1 MKWDFSSEFQI
12 NATLVPN
19 RFIDECMAG
28 ASGEYVKIYLY
39 LLRHREEM
47 PDEAQTAEALHCT
60 EGDVRRAIAYWQ
72 KVGVLSQGQQEAGQ
86 GRQASGQG
94 QYAPDAGQ
102 QPSGLGQSAHGQ
114 AGGEKQPSSPVPH
127 QTTAAPRPAA
137 VSGEAALTNRSA
149 GQAGVPGQIVVSGQ
163 PSVCAQTAGVG
174 QAAAPGQLSAP
185 AQAAGYGQRNTS
197 AQLAGYGQ
205 PNTPAQPTAYA
216 HPNQPIKPNPTAQAR
231 TSQDYSMENISRLT
245 ADEDFSQ
252 LLYIAQ
258 KYMNKVF
265 TQRECQV
272 FGYLYDEL
280 RLPAELLEYLVEYCV
295 QNGHT
300 SIRYMETVALNWH
313 QKGLLTLEAARA
325 YSAGFQKDY
334 FAVMKAFGLTDR
346 RPADTEKRLM
356 ENWFNTW
363 GFSREVVLEACN
375 RTIAATHSPS
385 FQYAD
390 KILSEWKKAGV
401 KKLSDVEELD
411 MIRRSQEKNRNG
423 GRSEGKNGSHGDGR
437 NEGGEGAKSSRTRSS
452 NRFHNFQQS
461 ATDYDS
467 LMMEKVR
474 ARMKE

>member
-1 MKWDFSSEFQI
+1 MEWDFSDDFQI
-12 NATLVPN
+12 NATLVAN
-19 RFIDECMAG
+19 RFIDEYMAG

-39 LLRHREEM
+39 LLRHRDRI
-47 PDEAQTAEALHCT
+47 PDAAQTAEALHCT

-72 KVGVLSQGQQEAGQ
+72 KTGVMTSRAGESQTGETAKALPPESRERIRQPAETGKKDAAGPEA
-86 GRQASGQG
+86 
-94 QYAPDAGQ
+94 
-102 QPSGLGQSAHGQ
+102 
-114 AGGEKQPSSPVPH
+114 K
-127 QTTAAPRPAA
+127 
-137 VSGEAALTNRSA
+137 TNRSDKMPA
-149 GQAGVPGQIVVSGQ
+149 FAEN
-163 PSVCAQTAGVG
+163 T
-174 QAAAPGQLSAP
+174 AP
-185 AQAAGYGQRNTS
+185 AGKRS
-197 AQLAGYGQ
+197 
-205 PNTPAQPTAYA
+205 
-216 HPNQPIKPNPTAQAR
+216 
-231 TSQDYSMENISRLT
+231 SQDYSLDNISRLS

-280 RLPAELLEYLVEYCV
+280 KLSAELLEYLVEYCV

-313 QKGLLTLEAARA
+313 QKGLLTLEAAKD

-346 RPADTEKRLM
+346 RPAEAEKRFM
-356 ENWFNTW
+356 ENWFGAW
-363 GFSREVVLEACN
+363 GFTREVVVEACN

-385 FQYAD
+385 FPYAD
-390 KILSEWKKAGV
+390 KILAQWKKAGV
-401 KKLSDVEELD
+401 KNLSDVEELD
-411 MIRRSQEKNRNG
+411 MIRRSQEREKDG
-423 GRSEGKNGSHGDGR
+423 SGKGT
-437 NEGGEGAKSSRTRSS
+437 KSSDQRNTA